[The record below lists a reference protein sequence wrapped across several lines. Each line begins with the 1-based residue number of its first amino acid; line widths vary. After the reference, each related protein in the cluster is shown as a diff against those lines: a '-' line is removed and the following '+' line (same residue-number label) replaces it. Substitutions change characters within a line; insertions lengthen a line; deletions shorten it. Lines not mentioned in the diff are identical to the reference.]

1 MIKRILVI
9 DDDEAIRKVFL
20 LALEGTEFQVDT
32 SSSGAKG
39 LEMIQEQSYDLVYL
53 DLKMPGMNG
62 VDTLKKIRKLDVD
75 IPVYIIT
82 AYYGEFEEQL
92 RKAQEDGLKFEL
104 MMKPLTTDQIVC
116 LTKGILEEAVV
127 Y

>member
-1 MIKRILVI
+1 MIKRVLVI

-20 LALEGTEFQVDT
+20 LALEGTDLQVDT
-32 SSSGAKG
+32 AISGAKG
-39 LEMIQEQSYDLVYL
+39 LEMMKQQTYDLICL
-53 DLKMPGMNG
+53 DLKMPELSG
-62 VDTLKKIRKLDVD
+62 VDTLKKLRKIDPD

-82 AYYGEFEEQL
+82 AYYGEFAEEL

-104 MMKPLTTDQIVC
+104 MMKPLTSNQIMC
-116 LTKGILEEAVV
+116 LTKGILTEAVV

>member
-20 LALEGTEFQVDT
+20 LALEGTSFQVDT
-32 SSSGAKG
+32 VSSGEKG
-39 LEMIQEQSYDLVYL
+39 IEMVQEQSYDLIYI

-62 VDTLKKIRKLDVD
+62 VDTLKKIRKINPD

-82 AYYGEFEEQL
+82 AYYGEFADQL
-92 RKAQEDGLKFEL
+92 TKAQADGLNFEL
-104 MMKPLTTDQIVC
+104 MMKPLTMDQIVC
-116 LTKGILEEAVV
+116 LTRGILEGSTL